1 MTDVRLEKS
10 ALAEDTGAECPLG
23 PTVADIRHSPVMTI
37 RGGDTLWDAWQLM
50 FVSGMRNLA
59 VVDDHGQSLGVLSDR
74 AILIDLPLTEQHLMG
89 RHVSDVMSAPG
100 SITDATSTQ
109 EAAGRMARYAV
120 DALPIVTTSG
130 RPIALLTAADL
141 VDWVARD

>member
-1 MTDVRLEKS
+1 MTGVHVDS
-10 ALAEDTGAECPLG
+10 G
-23 PTVADIRHSPVMTI
+23 PTVGDIRHSPVMTI

-59 VVDDHGQSLGVLSDR
+59 VVDERGQSLGVLSDR
-74 AILIDLPLTEQHLMG
+74 AILTDLPLTEQHLVG
-89 RHVSDVMSAPG
+89 RHVSDVMSSPG
-100 SITDATSTQ
+100 TITDDTCAHV
-109 EAAGRMARYAV
+109 AASMMARYAV
-120 DALPIVTTSG
+120 DALPIVTESG

>member
-1 MTDVRLEKS
+1 MTDVHV
-10 ALAEDTGAECPLG
+10 A

-37 RGGDTLWDAWQLM
+37 RDGDTLWDAWQLM
-50 FVSGMRNLA
+50 FVSGMRHLA
-59 VVDDHGQSLGVLSDR
+59 VVDAHGTSIGVLSDR
-74 AILIDLPLTEQHLMG
+74 AILTDLPLTEQHLLG

-100 SITDATSTQ
+100 SVTEETSTQ
-109 EAAGRMARYAV
+109 EAASRMARYAT
-120 DALPIVTTSG
+120 DALPIVTSSG

>member
-1 MTDVRLEKS
+1 MTDVNV
-10 ALAEDTGAECPLG
+10 A

-37 RGGDTLWDAWQLM
+37 RDGDTLWDAWQLM
-50 FVSGMRNLA
+50 FVSGMRHLA
-59 VVDDHGQSLGVLSDR
+59 VVDAHGTSIGVVSDR
-74 AILIDLPLTEQHLMG
+74 AILTDLPLTEQHLLG

-100 SITDATSTQ
+100 SVTEETSTQ
-109 EAAGRMARYAV
+109 EAASRMARYAT
-120 DALPIVTTSG
+120 DALPIVTSSG

>member
-1 MTDVRLEKS
+1 MTGVHVDP
-10 ALAEDTGAECPLG
+10 A
-23 PTVADIRHSPVMTI
+23 PTVGDIRHSPVMTI

-59 VVDDHGQSLGVLSDR
+59 VVDESGQSLGVLSDR
-74 AILIDLPLTEQHLMG
+74 AILTDLPLTEQHLVG
-89 RHVSDVMSAPG
+89 RHVSDVMASPG
-100 SITDATSTQ
+100 TITDDTCAHV
-109 EAAGRMARYAV
+109 AASLMARYAV
-120 DALPIVTTSG
+120 DALPIVTDSG